1 MLKKTPS
8 SLDGV
13 VCASAEVSPDSRLGY
28 HKAAEAYPV
37 AAAWHRLVWT
47 TAHREVVT
55 RFDTDHRL
63 HVAPHQTGVPEMS
76 LSMSEIYC
84 CIFQHREHHA
94 DPEQRQ
100 NVLDGIHSALHE
112 KLPQSHSCSV
122 CCGARLWHDARPTQE
137 AWTFNAL
144 CLLWDALVSTILQHG
159 SGWSVW
165 RSVQSTR
172 ESSSEQRLPPKLQM
186 ESIPQ
191 DQIQELPKGMF
202 KWGGYKTEPGM
213 KSKEEAW
220 ALLNQWWQEDRE
232 VRISLLREVD
242 AQKTQRP
249 QNSPGDK
256 LVLRQGE
263 QGKSYAGRVW
273 RSDDQWD
280 FQEDVTGIE
289 VTVKANADL
298 SIRQIYQQ
306 CEGRLYRAMRAEYV
320 KQKQT
325 ATKAARK
332 EAMKADGP
340 QTISDLAVKGRTPT
354 GKLLYAWGSMERG
367 RVEVEVTPRK
377 HRAAP
382 HEEGSEFQRA
392 ASRESTPERAL
403 RKMKAKVLKV
413 QAKAALGQQERI
425 VAKAQRDDATPSE
438 KGADMEAS
446 AYSPAL
452 RTLTEPQALQHVI
465 AAFDYLSSLR
475 LHYCSNC
482 DEEWPVYDAE
492 WPQTGVP
499 WTGPKAGK
507 SETIERAGFHA
518 SSKDP
523 TRCSRCD
530 GPSAYSKM
538 YSKENLQHLGPRHPA
553 LSALTWYESLLIARV
568 HPVVSVITLTATG
581 LLCYA
586 GHVCNYY
593 VKVMEWMQGLPAVLR
608 DKKWFLI
615 KRRRSIRAGATDT
628 RQKKPTTAN
637 RYRLEAAIQ
646 EALQFMP
653 AVYRD
658 SSIVQEELNK
668 FPRVGEQEMLE
679 QEETVD
685 LNGEV
690 HLSQEVFAV
699 WFDSGATVGT
709 QKPCAAIVHRY
720 ALDQQGV
727 DIRGSVSADTAWE
740 LCGRLL
746 SLQPQQDKVS
756 TRDLAQ
762 LLVYWLEERQVP
774 HQMGEEVYEGML
786 ADLSAR
792 SKRVETA
799 EDEQLMKCRWIRQA
813 IHLELDSVRE
823 EWAAAGEGMPV
834 DFEVGVA

>member
-1 MLKKTPS
+1 M
-8 SLDGV
+8 
-13 VCASAEVSPDSRLGY
+13 
-28 HKAAEAYPV
+28 
-37 AAAWHRLVWT
+37 
-47 TAHREVVT
+47 
-55 RFDTDHRL
+55 
-63 HVAPHQTGVPEMS
+63 
-76 LSMSEIYC
+76 
-84 CIFQHREHHA
+84 
-94 DPEQRQ
+94 
-100 NVLDGIHSALHE
+100 
-112 KLPQSHSCSV
+112 
-122 CCGARLWHDARPTQE
+122 
-137 AWTFNAL
+137 
-144 CLLWDALVSTILQHG
+144 
-159 SGWSVW
+159 
-165 RSVQSTR
+165 
-172 ESSSEQRLPPKLQM
+172 
-186 ESIPQ
+186 
-191 DQIQELPKGMF
+191 
-202 KWGGYKTEPGM
+202 
-213 KSKEEAW
+213 
-220 ALLNQWWQEDRE
+220 
-232 VRISLLREVD
+232 
-242 AQKTQRP
+242 
-249 QNSPGDK
+249 
-256 LVLRQGE
+256 
-263 QGKSYAGRVW
+263 
-273 RSDDQWD
+273 
-280 FQEDVTGIE
+280 
-289 VTVKANADL
+289 
-298 SIRQIYQQ
+298 
-306 CEGRLYRAMRAEYV
+306 
-320 KQKQT
+320 
-325 ATKAARK
+325 
-332 EAMKADGP
+332 
-340 QTISDLAVKGRTPT
+340 
-354 GKLLYAWGSMERG
+354 
-367 RVEVEVTPRK
+367 
-377 HRAAP
+377 
-382 HEEGSEFQRA
+382 
-392 ASRESTPERAL
+392 
-403 RKMKAKVLKV
+403 
-413 QAKAALGQQERI
+413 
-425 VAKAQRDDATPSE
+425 
-438 KGADMEAS
+438 
-446 AYSPAL
+446 
-452 RTLTEPQALQHVI
+452 
-465 AAFDYLSSLR
+465 
-475 LHYCSNC
+475 
-482 DEEWPVYDAE
+482 YDAE

-507 SETIERAGFHA
+507 CETIERAGFHA

-538 YSKENLQHLGPRHPA
+538 YSEENLQHLGQRHPA

-653 AVYRD
+653 RVYKD
-658 SSIVQEELNK
+658 SIVLQEELNK

-685 LNGEV
+685 LSGEV
-690 HLSQEVFAV
+690 HLSKEVFAV
-699 WFDSGATVGT
+699 WFDSGATDGT
-709 QKPCAAIVHRY
+709 QKPCASIVHRY

-746 SLQPQQDKVS
+746 SLQPQQDKFS

-774 HQMGEEVYEGML
+774 HQMGDAVYEGML